1 MRPVRGV
8 HDPQREVMT
17 RSVICVGCR
26 PITGPPLGQQLWQ
39 RGVDRGRRLSFAFVG
54 PDLGAVKIRLDI
66 RTGLAWPSVTNSRTT
81 DITGF
86 RTTGNASIMAA
97 GTSYATTSVLEA
109 GTLVQ
114 CHDGAPLRL
123 SHALLLGKN
132 PRMSLFDEIRDTTLA
147 HPHRCG
153 DFDAAARRFDAQ
165 IQVFDGFARQV
176 QMDAINIQR
185 LLGGSG
191 PNGFRRTGL
200 RSGGLTTAIRHASHS
215 RTTADN
221 KRHTMPPLTNRQP
234 PLTRIPFL
242 ECVYTSWVFGC
253 VLDISVQ
260 GGRCNRSITV

>member
-26 PITGPPLGQQLWQ
+26 PTTGPHLASSCGNAALIAAAAC
-39 RGVDRGRRLSFAFVG
+39 RLRSSVQIWERSKYGWTFV
-54 PDLGAVKIRLDI
+54 P
-66 RTGLAWPSVTNSRTT
+66 AWPGPASPIPGRLISPVFGRPATPPSWPLAPATPRPP
-81 DITGF
+81 F
-86 RTTGNASIMAA
+86 SKPAPSFNAMM
-97 GTSYATTSVLEA
+97 ER
-109 GTLVQ
+109 
-114 CHDGAPLRL
+114 PLRL
-123 SHALLLGKN
+123 SHALLLGEN
-132 PRMSLFDEIRDTTLA
+132 PRMSLFDEIRNATLA

-185 LLGGSG
+185 LPGGSG

-221 KRHTMPPLTNRQP
+221 DGGPPGT
-234 PLTRIPFL
+234 
-242 ECVYTSWVFGC
+242 
-253 VLDISVQ
+253 
-260 GGRCNRSITV
+260 

>member
-26 PITGPPLGQQLWQ
+26 RRPAPLGQQLWQ

-66 RTGLAWPSVTNSRTT
+66 RTAWPGPASPIPGRLISPVFGRPQRLHHGRWHQLHHDLRSRS
-81 DITGF
+81 
-86 RTTGNASIMAA
+86 RR
-97 GTSYATTSVLEA
+97 
-109 GTLVQ
+109 LVQ

-123 SHALLLGKN
+123 SHALLLGEN

-176 QMDAINIQR
+176 QMDAVNVQR
-185 LLGGSG
+185 LPGAAD
-191 PNGFRRTGL
+191 RT
-200 RSGGLTTAIRHASHS
+200 
-215 RTTADN
+215 D
-221 KRHTMPPLTNRQP
+221 
-234 PLTRIPFL
+234 
-242 ECVYTSWVFGC
+242 FGAPDFGA
-253 VLDISVQ
+253 VD
-260 GGRCNRSITV
+260 

>member
-1 MRPVRGV
+1 MRMRPVRGV
-8 HDPQREVMT
+8 HDPQREAMT

-26 PITGPPLGQQLWQ
+26 PMTGPHLASSCGNAALIAAAAC
-39 RGVDRGRRLSFAFVG
+39 RLRSSVQIWERSKYGWTFV
-54 PDLGAVKIRLDI
+54 P
-66 RTGLAWPSVTNSRTT
+66 AWPGVADSRTT

-97 GTSYATTSVLEA
+97 GTSYTTTSVLEA
-109 GTLVQ
+109 GALVQ

-123 SHALLLGKN
+123 SHALLLGEN
-132 PRMSLFDEIRDTTLA
+132 PRMSLFDEIRNATLA

-185 LLGGSG
+185 LPGGSG

-221 KRHTMPPLTNRQP
+221 DGGPPGT
-234 PLTRIPFL
+234 
-242 ECVYTSWVFGC
+242 
-253 VLDISVQ
+253 
-260 GGRCNRSITV
+260 